1 LGLGYA
7 IVWIRVHGVGARQW
21 WTLSGK
27 SRKNFMIARLTLP
40 EPESPVN
47 QRTHPFW
54 FMAFSL
60 VAESTEP
67 SCHLMLVESPTLY
80 ASTST
85 EAGADMATPTRLW
98 RREAAG
104 AMEERLLVV
113 PVG

>member
-1 LGLGYA
+1 MGLGYA
-7 IVWIRVHGVGARQW
+7 IVWIRASVSVRA
-21 WTLSGK
+21 SGRYYNLGK
-27 SRKNFMIARLTLP
+27 VFYRSRVLTLP

>member
-1 LGLGYA
+1 
-7 IVWIRVHGVGARQW
+7 
-21 WTLSGK
+21 
-27 SRKNFMIARLTLP
+27 MP

-47 QRTHPFW
+47 HRTHPFW

-85 EAGADMATPTRLW
+85 EAGADMVMPTRLW

-104 AMEERLLVV
+104 AMGRLLVV